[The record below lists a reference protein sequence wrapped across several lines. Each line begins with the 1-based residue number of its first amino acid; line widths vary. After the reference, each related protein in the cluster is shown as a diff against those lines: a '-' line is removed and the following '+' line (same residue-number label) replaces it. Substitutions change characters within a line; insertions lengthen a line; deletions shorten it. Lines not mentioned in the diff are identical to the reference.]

1 MTGRLL
7 CIAAG
12 AVSLLCVSESALAHH
27 SFTSEFDPN
36 QILRIQGTVT
46 EVSWTNPHVALKITV
61 KDSAGPT
68 IWTVHGDSPVNLVRN
83 GWTRQTF
90 AIGEQLAVCG
100 YAGKTS
106 ANGHKMS
113 GEQVTL
119 RSGAQLTF
127 STTNIKSCLSPSVS
141 RTNPTPP
148 LTNPVGTMKNP
159 VAPMA
164 NPVMPMGNPIGPAGN
179 PVGPIVSPTRQ

>member
-7 CIAAG
+7 RIA
-12 AVSLLCVSESALAHH
+12 AVSLLCVSEWALAHH
-27 SFTSEFDPN
+27 SFTSEFNPN
-36 QILRIQGTVT
+36 QMLTIQGTIT
-46 EVSWTNPHVALKITV
+46 EVSWMNPHVALKVAV
-61 KDSAGPT
+61 KDSTGPT
-68 IWTVHGDSPVNLVRN
+68 VWTVHGDSPATLGRN

-90 AIGEQLAVCG
+90 AIGQQLAVCG
-100 YAGKTS
+100 HAGKSS
-106 ANGHKMS
+106 ADGHKMS
-113 GEQVTL
+113 GEQVAL
-119 RSGAQLTF
+119 PSGVQLTF
-127 STTNIKSCLSPSVS
+127 STTNIKSCLSPPVS

>member
-7 CIAAG
+7 RTAAG
-12 AVSLLCVSESALAHH
+12 AVSLLCASESALAHH
-27 SFTSEFDPN
+27 SFTSEFNPN
-36 QILRIQGTVT
+36 QILTIQGTVT

-68 IWTVHGDSPVNLVRN
+68 VWTVHGDSPVSLVRK

-90 AIGEQLAVCG
+90 AIGQQLAVCG

-106 ANGHKMS
+106 ANGLKMS

-119 RSGAQLTF
+119 PSGAQLTF

-141 RTNPTPP
+141 RSNPTPMV
-148 LTNPVGTMKNP
+148 TNPVGAMKNP
-159 VAPMA
+159 VAAMA
-164 NPVMPMGNPIGPAGN
+164 NPIGPAGN
-179 PVGPIVSPTRQ
+179 PVSPIVSPTRQ

>member
-1 MTGRLL
+1 MNGRLL
-7 CIAAG
+7 CIAAE

-27 SFTSEFDPN
+27 SFTSEFNPN

-46 EVSWTNPHVALKITV
+46 EVSWTNPHVALKLTV

-68 IWTVHGDSPVNLVRN
+68 VWTVNGDSPVILVRN

-127 STTNIKSCLSPSVS
+127 STTNIKNCLSPSVS
-141 RTNPTPP
+141 PTNPTPP
-148 LTNPVGTMKNP
+148 LTNPVGAMKNP
-159 VAPMA
+159 VAAMA
-164 NPVMPMGNPIGPAGN
+164 NPIGPAGN
-179 PVGPIVSPTRQ
+179 PVSPVVSPTR